1 MLAPTSGGVVLAA
14 PEDDN
19 LDDTPGDNIG
29 EPSENDDEQQQP
41 QQPVEDPR
49 KMRKYNIQVNLG

>member
-1 MLAPTSGGVVLAA
+1 MAA

-29 EPSENDDEQQQP
+29 EPSENDEEQQT
-41 QQPVEDPR
+41 QQPIEDPR
-49 KMRKYNIQVNLG
+49 KMRKYNIQVSVDKVRFKLSLG